1 MLRTKPLLA
10 AVLAALAV
18 PAGAAAATPTHV
30 FKVDMKIGVGT
41 KWTSHT
47 ENTVCSDWRRY
58 LDGTGHQSADMKARS
73 LLVTLR
79 GGRFAFPATQTRAT
93 LPLPGVGRIPF
104 IALTGRVGRY
114 AKYELTHTGKGE
126 TCRPNIVD
134 EPPSTATC
142 GARNVKG
149 GLFGLVPKGRTVQ
162 PMALTLFDDPYDGE
176 CPAESQY
183 AVQMPKTT
191 EIVEGADALAKLR
204 NPRVRTVQVK
214 GYGETK
220 TTAPWGTGDVT
231 KGTQE
236 GNTYWTLTFRR
247 VK

>member
-10 AVLAALAV
+10 GVLAALIL
-18 PAGAAAATPTHV
+18 PAGASAATPTHV
-30 FKVDMKIGVGT
+30 FKVDVKIGVGT

-47 ENTVCSDWRRY
+47 QNTVCSDWHRS

-79 GGRFAFPATQTRAT
+79 GKRFAFPGTKTRTT
-93 LPLPGVGRIPF
+93 LPLPGVGQVPF
-104 IALTGRVGRY
+104 IALSGRVGRY
-114 AKYELTHTGKGE
+114 AKYELTHSGKGE

-142 GARNVKG
+142 GTRDVKG
-149 GLFGLVPKGRTVQ
+149 GLFSLVPKGRTVQ
-162 PMALTLFDDPYDGE
+162 PTAMTLFDDPYDGE
-176 CPAESQY
+176 CPAESIH
-183 AVQMPKTT
+183 ALQMPETT
-191 EIVEGADALAKLR
+191 DVVEGADAMAKLR
-204 NPRVRTVQVK
+204 NPRVRTVVVK

-220 TTAPWGTGDVT
+220 TNEPWGIGEVR

-236 GNTYWTLTFRR
+236 SNTYWTLTFRR
-247 VK
+247 VR